1 MHCIFLLGLEHG
13 GLGQV
18 LEAVEN
24 KVEMR
29 DVDLSTITKGN

>member
-1 MHCIFLLGLEHG
+1 MHCVFLLGLEHG

-18 LEAVEN
+18 LEAAEN

>member
-1 MHCIFLLGLEHG
+1 MNCVFLLGLEHG

-18 LEAVEN
+18 LEAAEN

>member
-18 LEAVEN
+18 LEAAEN